1 MALRG
6 VNHIGVTVRDLDA
19 TVAWYRE
26 MLDIEPTFGQRGN
39 SGGEVDTVVQV
50 EGAVIDMAFCVLGNT
65 CVEFLQYREPEG
77 KEFTLRNCDIGA
89 VHICFEVDDIEATY
103 RRLLSKGVEFSAP
116 PAVATEGP
124 LEGVAYAYF
133 RDLQGLQLEFF
144 QVPEGSIATAQ

>member
-50 EGAVIDMAFCVLGNT
+50 EGAVIDMAL
-65 CVEFLQYREPEG
+65 PA
-77 KEFTLRNCDIGA
+77 FTVGA
-89 VHICFEVDDIEATY
+89 VLVVAAATFTAICADWRSSFETTP
-103 RRLLSKGVEFSAP
+103 SALRESARWLGDARP
-116 PAVATEGP
+116 RE
-124 LEGVAYAYF
+124 
-133 RDLQGLQLEFF
+133 
-144 QVPEGSIATAQ
+144 